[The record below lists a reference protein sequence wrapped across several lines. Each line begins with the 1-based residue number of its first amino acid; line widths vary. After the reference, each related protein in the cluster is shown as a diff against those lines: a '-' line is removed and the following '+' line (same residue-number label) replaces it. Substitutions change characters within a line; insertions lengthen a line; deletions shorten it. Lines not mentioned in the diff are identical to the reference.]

1 MPFSL
6 DIMQWAVPAQLLQL
20 TPELQRML
28 QVHSFVS
35 FILFHLFCLS
45 IHSLIRLR
53 LSTNAYFN
61 IRSPR

>member
-35 FILFHLFCLS
+35 FYLILFILS
-45 IHSLIRLR
+45 FYSFAYSLETVHEYL
-53 LSTNAYFN
+53 L
-61 IRSPR
+61 